1 MRNAGW
7 CAGVLILS
15 LTASCGWPAMPTF
28 HSPSVTAASLQ
39 GELSAQFVEAAH
51 VPADVIRRTLVPA
64 QKTADNASKRRG
76 IDEFH
81 LHDNPVAMRIGSG
94 PDAAW
99 VLSILGTSRQRSSLN
114 LELRALV
121 AGGQTGFS
129 LNYSGSTT
137 LGLAQADHRM
147 PVMSEGL
154 QTASKQLT
162 FDLVQGLPGGTVTN
176 QYGRYLDRLAEH
188 LRQRYD
194 ARPFQFDDVPHIF
207 AVNRG
212 GSSVGFLFTNQGNR
226 LMLGERKYADIQ
238 SVALFSP
245 SGQRLCAYT
254 LIGFNDKTV
263 SPTSKP
269 DYAILDDTTWGPLVE
284 FGDIP
289 GRRIASTA
297 KAEGGTPASR

>member
-1 MRNAGW
+1 M
-7 CAGVLILS
+7 
-15 LTASCGWPAMPTF
+15 PAF
-28 HSPSVTAASLQ
+28 HSPSVTSASLQ
-39 GELSAQFVEAAH
+39 GELSARFVEPQH
-51 VPADVIRRTLVPA
+51 VPADLIRTTLVPA

-81 LHDNPVAMRIGSG
+81 LHDNPVAMHIGSG

-114 LELRALV
+114 LEMRALV

-129 LNYSGSTT
+129 LNYSGPTT
-137 LGLAQADHRM
+137 LGLAQADRLM
-147 PVMSEGL
+147 PAMSEGM
-154 QTASKQLT
+154 QTVGKQLS
-162 FDLVQGLPGGTVTN
+162 FELVQGLPGGTVTN
-176 QYGRYLDRLAEH
+176 QYGRYLDRLGEH
-188 LRQRYD
+188 LRQRYN

-207 AVNRG
+207 AVNQG
-212 GSSVGFLFTNQGNR
+212 GNLVGFLFTNQGNQ
-226 LMLGERKYADIQ
+226 LILGERKYADIQ

-269 DYAILDDTTWGPLVE
+269 DYAIMDGTAWGPLVE
-284 FGDIP
+284 FGDYP
-289 GRRIASTA
+289 GRRAA
-297 KAEGGTPASR
+297 NVVNVQGPAPAGR

>member
-1 MRNAGW
+1 M
-7 CAGVLILS
+7 
-15 LTASCGWPAMPTF
+15 PAF
-28 HSPSVTAASLQ
+28 HSPSATSASLQ
-39 GELSAQFVEAAH
+39 GELSARFVEPKQ
-51 VPADVIRRTLVPA
+51 VPADLIRSTLVPA

-94 PDAAW
+94 SDAAW

-114 LELRALV
+114 LEMRALV

-137 LGLAQADHRM
+137 LGLARADHLM
-147 PVMSEGL
+147 PAMSEGL
-154 QTASKQLT
+154 QTAGTQLT
-162 FDLVQGLPGGTVTN
+162 FELVQGLPGGTVTN
-176 QYGRYLDRLAEH
+176 QYGRYLDRLGEH
-188 LRQRYD
+188 LRQRYN

-212 GSSVGFLFTNQGNR
+212 GSLVGFLFTNQGNQ
-226 LMLGERKYADIQ
+226 LILGERKYADIQ

-263 SPTSKP
+263 LPTSKP
-269 DYAILDDTTWGPLVE
+269 DYAIMDDTAWGPLVE
-284 FGDIP
+284 FGDYP
-289 GRRIASTA
+289 GRRAAITDNA
-297 KAEGGTPASR
+297 KGSALAGR